1 MDETRS
7 RDSIRKAASD
17 AMKAGG
23 DIGRRVRDLTL
34 ESLAN
39 RRFDREGIREVVRAV
54 TEGMAAAAPASGGS
68 MRQAM
73 GQAFRGMAGFHHGE
87 GSVTARRHQDG
98 FSAAMRA
105 ITRSSKSAET
115 ARGSH

>member
-34 ESLAN
+34 ESLAE
-39 RRFDREGIREVVRAV
+39 RRGLA
-54 TEGMAAAAPASGGS
+54 THP
-68 MRQAM
+68 
-73 GQAFRGMAGFHHGE
+73 
-87 GSVTARRHQDG
+87 
-98 FSAAMRA
+98 
-105 ITRSSKSAET
+105 SSPLLPS
-115 ARGSH
+115 